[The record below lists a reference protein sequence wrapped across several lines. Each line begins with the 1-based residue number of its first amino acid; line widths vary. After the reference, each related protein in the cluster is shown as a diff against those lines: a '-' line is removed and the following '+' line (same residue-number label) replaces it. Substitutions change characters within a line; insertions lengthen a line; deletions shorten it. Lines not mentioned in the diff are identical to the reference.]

1 MSSSRSMYGGGGIQ
15 MPPVPRYTRVLIGVF
30 VVLSVLGAILGPW
43 GRVVDLWTLFRFNGN
58 EVRAGQVWK
67 LVSYPWLTNDVL
79 GLVFGLF
86 GFVFFVGQLETQWGR
101 KLFVRRITTLVVAPV
116 FLLTLLGAVV
126 PAIGAR
132 TVALGPSMLIMA
144 ALTAFASELRGR
156 TIMLFPLPIQLTGDK
171 ILWLVGGLLGLRVL
185 FAGQII
191 EFLPEIFSFGIAL
204 AWFRLNITQDLRRIL
219 LKNRRRRL
227 ARKLKRTKASQRGHL
242 RVVSTDDD
250 DEKKSKDKRY
260 LH

>member
-1 MSSSRSMYGGGGIQ
+1 MRSSGSMYGGGAIR
-15 MPPVPRYTRVLIGVF
+15 MPPVPRLTRVLIGVF
-30 VVLSVLGAILGPW
+30 VGLSVFAAILGPW
-43 GRVVDLWTLFRFNGN
+43 GGAVDLWTLLRFNGG
-58 EVRAGQVWK
+58 EVLAGQVWK
-67 LVSYPWLTNDVL
+67 LVTYAWLTDGVL

-86 GFVFFVGQLETQWGR
+86 GFVFFVGQLEIQWGR
-101 KLFVRRITTLVVAPV
+101 KLFVRRVATLVVAPV
-116 FLLTLLGAVV
+116 FLLTLLSAVS

-156 TIMLFPLPIQLTGDK
+156 TIMLFPLPFQLTGDT
-171 ILWLVGGLLGLRVL
+171 ILWLQGGLLGLSVL

-191 EFLPEIFSFGIAL
+191 EFLPPIFSFAIAL
-204 AWFRLNITQDLRRIL
+204 AWFRLDLTRDLRRIL

-227 ARKLKRTKASQRGHL
+227 ARKLQRTKASHRGHL
-242 RVVSTDDD
+242 RVVSSDD